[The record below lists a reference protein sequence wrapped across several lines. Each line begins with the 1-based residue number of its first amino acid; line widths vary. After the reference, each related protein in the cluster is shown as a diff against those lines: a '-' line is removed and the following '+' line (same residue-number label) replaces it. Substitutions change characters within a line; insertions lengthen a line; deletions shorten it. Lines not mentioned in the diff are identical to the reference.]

1 MSQGE
6 RVDPG
11 TPRVAAV
18 AIDAAEWSVV
28 ERLMRGGQLPHLRAL
43 AERGARA
50 RLRNVDAYRSELV
63 WVQFLTGKGAPDHRW
78 WGQIDFDAATYAAYG
93 RGTLDASPFYALG
106 SKVPVVAFDL
116 IHSVLA
122 DDVGGDQIT
131 AWGAHS
137 PQYPRASRPA
147 GLLTDIDRR
156 FGTNPAFGNDFD
168 IGWYEPDYIDNLAEA
183 CTVGAH
189 RRIDI
194 AEWLQHR
201 VPDWRLF
208 LTCMSEVHSVG
219 HHYWHGI
226 DDTHPLHG
234 VSPTSEL
241 AATRF
246 LSVFQAI
253 DDALGRFVASLPPD
267 TTVVVFALHGMK
279 PSDDVPA
286 TVLLPELAH
295 RLHFGRQLLRD
306 PDQQAW
312 AAAGYPPVVPA
323 RHQNWQ
329 GYMKERFT
337 DGPRDFLRHSLRRAP
352 APLYQLARRAAG
364 KSGPIT
370 VGPMWF
376 TTPPATEGV
385 QLGAREVREE
395 LEFQV
400 GSWYH
405 RHWPEMAWFVVP
417 TYGDAH
423 VRLNVRG
430 RERRGM
436 VDPADYRKA
445 RDEAVATIRQCRD
458 PRTGRPAV
466 ADVVFLR
473 DDDPMAPDGPDADMV
488 VIWNETLDAL
498 EHPAVGTVGPFP
510 HVRTGSHSSNGFV
523 LAVGPGIPGGAD
535 LGLRSA
541 FDLTPTILTL
551 AGLPVPDGMRGVP
564 ILAGSMLA
572 SPTT

>member
-1 MSQGE
+1 M
-6 RVDPG
+6 D
-11 TPRVAAV
+11 TPRVAAI

-28 ERLMRGGQLPHLRAL
+28 EQLMGGGKLPHLKGL

-50 RLRNVDAYRSELV
+50 RLRNVEANRSELV
-63 WVQFLTGKGAPDHRW
+63 WVQFLTGKNAADHRW
-78 WGQIDFDAATYAAYG
+78 WGQIEFEAATYSAYG

-106 SKVPVVAFDL
+106 SGVPVVAFDL
-116 IHSVLA
+116 IHAVIA

-137 PQYPRASRPA
+137 PQYARASRPT
-147 GLLTDIDRR
+147 GLLTEIDRR
-156 FGTNPAFGNDFD
+156 FGINPAFGNDFD

-189 RRIDI
+189 RRIDVTG
-194 AEWLQHR
+194 WLQQR

-219 HHYWHGI
+219 HHFWHGI
-226 DDTHPLHG
+226 DDAHPLHG
-234 VSPTSEL
+234 VAPTSEL
-241 AATRF
+241 AGARF
-246 LSVFQAI
+246 LSVLQAV
-253 DDALGRFVASLPPD
+253 DDAVGRFVASLPPD
-267 TTVVVFALHGMK
+267 ATLVVFALHGMK

-295 RLHFGRQLLRD
+295 RLHFGRPLLRD
-306 PDQQAW
+306 PDQQGW

-337 DGPRDFLRHSLRRAP
+337 DGPRDLLRHSLRRAP
-352 APLYQLARRAAG
+352 APMYQLARRMAG
-364 KSGPIT
+364 KSGRTT

-376 TTPPATEGV
+376 TTPPATHV
-385 QLGAREVREE
+385 LQPGAGDVRED
-395 LEFQV
+395 LDFQV
-400 GSWYH
+400 ASWYQ
-405 RHWPEMAWFVVP
+405 RHWSEMRWFVVP

-423 VRLNVRG
+423 ARLNIRG
-430 RERRGM
+430 REGRGV
-436 VDPADYRKA
+436 VDPADYRKV
-445 RDEAVATIRQCRD
+445 RDEAVATVRQCRD

-473 DDDPMAPDGPDADMV
+473 DDDPMAPEGPDADFIIV
-488 VIWNETLDAL
+488 WKEALDAL
-498 EHPAVGTVGPFP
+498 EHPGVGIVGPFP
-510 HVRTGSHSSNGFV
+510 HARTGSHSSNGFV
-523 LAVGPGIPGGAD
+523 LAVGPGIPAGAD
-535 LGLRSA
+535 LGHRSA

-551 AGLPVPDGMRGVP
+551 AGLAVPEGMRGAP
-564 ILAGSMLA
+564 MLAG
-572 SPTT
+572 PRTR